1 MNKELAGV
9 FGRRLQQARTMRE
22 LSLRGLS
29 EALKGV
35 VSHNALAKY
44 EGGLMMPGSTV
55 LIALAQ
61 ALGQPMDF
69 FFRPFKVE
77 LKEVRF
83 RRKSR
88 LGVKRRQAI
97 QEQAADF
104 FERYHEIEQ
113 ITGEVRRF
121 DPVLKKHT
129 VRTPEDTEAL
139 ADLLRQEWSLGTD
152 ALPNV
157 QELLEDKGIKV
168 FELDTDDMDFDGLS
182 AETDAGDVVVL
193 ASHLRNNQLRKR
205 MTEVHEL
212 AHIALELAPELEEEA
227 IARRFA
233 GAFLMP
239 ASSFTEAFGGHRTG
253 ISLGELINLKAQF
266 GASIMAV
273 MKRAQQLKLIS
284 EADYQGL
291 SIYASKRGWRSGV
304 EEPGQDAWKGV
315 EQNFRFERLVMRAVV
330 EDKISAAKGA
340 ALLNKSLDELRA
352 LLQEVVA

>member
-1 MNKELAGV
+1 V

-44 EGGLMMPGSTV
+44 EGGLMMPGSKV
-55 LIALAQ
+55 LIALAEV
-61 ALGQPMDF
+61 LGQPMDF
-69 FFRPFKVE
+69 FFRPFQVE

-88 LGVKRRQAI
+88 LGAKRRQAI

-104 FERYHEIEQ
+104 IERYHEIEQ

-121 DPVLKKHT
+121 EPVLKKHT

-168 FELDTDDMDFDGLS
+168 FELDTDDTDFDGLS

-212 AHIALELAPELEEEA
+212 AHIALPIASGLEESQEEA
-227 IARRFA
+227 IVRRFA

-239 ASSFTEAFGGHRTG
+239 ATSFREAFGPHRTSL
-253 ISLGELINLKAQF
+253 SLGELINLKAQF
-266 GASIMAV
+266 GASIMAI

-284 EADYQGL
+284 DADFQGF
-291 SIYASKRGWRSGV
+291 SIYASKKGWRSGK
-304 EEPGQDAWKGV
+304 EEDGQDAWKGV
-315 EQNFRFERLVMRAVV
+315 EQNFRFERLVMRAVA